1 MEIEELKSKISE
13 ATKAIDDNAKDALKK
28 ANEAFSATDE
38 LLKKYE
44 ASETEQKEL
53 QKQLDALS
61 AKVKAMSQSG
71 QEDAKHVSWQTA
83 LTKAW
88 NEKKE
93 EIDAII
99 KSDGKQ
105 SGPLVF
111 ELKDAVTIG
120 VNNTIEAVG
129 SASQYSIT
137 ENTGII
143 STIRKR
149 VMTYLSNVA
158 TGSMNKPYAMWIEE
172 LDEQGA
178 PVFIGEGDPK
188 PLASVRYEERQKI
201 AKKIAVH
208 GKITTEFMDDLPQL
222 VAYVQSNLMKR
233 ADIVT
238 ENQLFTG
245 DNIGDNLQGSVSYA
259 SAYTGGSLAGTL
271 SPTDTT
277 AWDAILGLITQV
289 KEAHGIVTGIFV
301 TSGAYAQL
309 LAKKDLEGRY
319 ILPAGV
325 LFNAQG
331 QLVAWGVPLIET
343 TASLGGNDF
352 MGGDLSVINVRFR
365 QGMRIQIG
373 LDGNDFTNNKK
384 TILLEQRLVQFVSAN
399 DTQVLVKGTFVAA
412 IDALSTT

>member
-1 MEIEELKSKISE
+1 VEIEELKSKISE

-61 AKVKAMSQSG
+61 AKVKMIGQSG
-71 QEDAKHVSWQTA
+71 NESGKAVSWQDA

-149 VMTYLSNVA
+149 VMTYLNNVA

-172 LDEQGA
+172 LDEQGN

-233 ADIVT
+233 VDIVT

-301 TSGAYAQL
+301 TSGAYTQL

-325 LFNAQG
+325 TFNAQG
-331 QLVAWGVPLIET
+331 QLVAWGVRLIET